1 MPHSTSRRHLMIKV
15 LATGALLPA
24 LDLLAKGSQAEG
36 LPPLD
41 TKDSAASALGFVTDA
56 SKATSSPLYKQG
68 QHCATCL
75 HYLGKPADATGACDI
90 YAGHSVPA
98 NGWCTVWSQRPGS

>member
-1 MPHSTSRRHLMIKV
+1 MPSGISRRHLMIKV
-15 LATGALLPA
+15 FATSALLPA
-24 LDLLAKGSQAEG
+24 LDFLPMGSQAEG

-56 SKATSSPLYKQG
+56 SKATSSPLYKKG
-68 QHCATCL
+68 QRCASCL
-75 HYLGKPADATGACDI
+75 HYLGQPADASGACNI

-98 NGWCTVWSQRPGS
+98 NGWCTVWSQRPG